1 MESGGWWLGARR
13 HQEQQNVKK
22 KKIRNKRPA
31 HFSPDS
37 LSPVL
42 HPLLRPAGLRS
53 RPYRLPL
60 VFSPWANVVHASTH
74 TRTLQCI
81 YIYLYAVSLC
91 VCVFVGESAG
101 LIHQFQCSP
110 TPWAV
115 LKEREREKRD
125 TQVFCVRIC
134 GVSTSVVVRVTQS
147 LY

>member
-1 MESGGWWLGARR
+1 VESGGWWLGARR

-91 VCVFVGESAG
+91 VCVCVCRGVRGIDPPVSMFSHPLGCP
-101 LIHQFQCSP
+101 QR
-110 TPWAV
+110 
-115 LKEREREKRD
+115 EREREK
-125 TQVFCVRIC
+125 
-134 GVSTSVVVRVTQS
+134 GYTSLLCAYMWS
-147 LY
+147 KY